1 MDALK
6 LGVNDAVVDALPVAL
21 CVGVAVLLAV
31 GVCVGVDV
39 PLRVDVWET
48 VGVPARLGET
58 DGVTPDDNA
67 AVEVADDVMLR
78 LTVLDPVCDGVFE
91 LVFVAEAVPVGVIV
105 GVPVAVTLELCVV
118 DALVEPESLPVD
130 DGDAPRVS
138 DAVAEPETVEL

>member
-1 MDALK
+1 M
-6 LGVNDAVVDALPVAL
+6 
-21 CVGVAVLLAV
+21 LLAV
-31 GVCVGVDV
+31 GVSVGVGV
-39 PLRVDVWET
+39 PLPVGVGET

-58 DGVTPDDNA
+58 DDDAPDDNA
-67 AVEVADDVMLR
+67 AVGVADNVMLR
-78 LTVLDPVCDGVFE
+78 LIVLLPVRDGVFE

-105 GVPVAVTLELCVV
+105 GVPVAVTLKLCVV